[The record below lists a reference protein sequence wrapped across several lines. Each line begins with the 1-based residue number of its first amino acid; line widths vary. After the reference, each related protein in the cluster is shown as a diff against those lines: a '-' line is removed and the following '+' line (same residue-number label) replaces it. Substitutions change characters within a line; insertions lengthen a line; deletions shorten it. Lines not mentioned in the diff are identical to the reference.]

1 MATITLYADRI
12 NRMPAGLRSV
22 RTAVD
27 AFRENV
33 DTLRISVVAIDSS
46 ICKHHQLSQ
55 SFLGHSGDESG
66 YLRGYRR

>member
-12 NRMPAGLRSV
+12 NQMPAGLRSV

-46 ICKHHQLSQ
+46 ICTLTTSSALSE
-55 SFLGHSGDESG
+55 LPRT
-66 YLRGYRR
+66 LRR